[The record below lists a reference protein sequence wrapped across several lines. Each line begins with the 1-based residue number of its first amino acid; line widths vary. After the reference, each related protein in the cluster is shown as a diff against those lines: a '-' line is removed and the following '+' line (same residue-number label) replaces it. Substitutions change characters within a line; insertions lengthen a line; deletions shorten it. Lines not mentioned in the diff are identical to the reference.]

1 MDLTD
6 LIIVLLYI
14 IFIAFFMVDVI
25 VRYKRKIQRNI
36 IGMEVR
42 IIIRDYFKEQ
52 IDKLPMDGKEIREA
66 EIDNILKYNKDIQI
80 LLKKYFGME

>member
-14 IFIAFFMVDVI
+14 IFIALFMVDVI
-25 VRYKRKIQRNI
+25 VRYKRRIKKSI

-42 IIIRDYFKEQ
+42 VIIRDYFKEQ
-52 IDKLPMDGKEIREA
+52 IDKVSMESKET
-66 EIDNILKYNKDIQI
+66 EIDNILEYNKDIQT